1 MKHVLSLFA
10 FALMSSVFSI
20 AFGQT
25 ANHAVDFPGNQDGVR
40 ISDFQELDD
49 LGSSVSFCSWYRVD
63 EEALSVTNDG
73 TYNPIVAK
81 QYRQPQPVAPQT
93 LLLAGYFYQGQRILS
108 GHVGTDHG
116 DYNISVG
123 DVVVTDEWQH
133 SCVTLSP
140 GVLKLYLNGIVLDSV
155 VTDPTAIINQND
167 DALEFG
173 HRQDYPANNTY
184 TWGGQIQEVGIWD
197 DALSHSEVNEVMLC
211 GPGSVSSELIGYW
224 PLNENS
230 GTQVNDLSGL
240 NHHGEFLG
248 NLDWFEVDSTLTC
261 YPGCMDA
268 TACNFDPD
276 ATGDDGSCIPSGC
289 LEPDACNFDPAA
301 ECEGEP
307 CIYTCCPG
315 PGCCDEGTA
324 WSWESNTCV
333 VVAPS
338 DTDFDGCVGMTDLLD
353 LLSVFGTCNET
364 PWSCGDQLEYQ
375 GYDYATVQIGE
386 QCWFAENMRSENYE
400 NGELIPANLGVGEW
414 SQTSAGAVAVY
425 GDEGSACDSFVPSGN
440 ACDANWSIDSFGRL
454 YNWYTVVDSR
464 KICPINW
471 HVPDKDEWSS
481 LAVFLGGD
489 EVAGSMMKSSL
500 GWFQGLNGSD
510 PAGFGGAP
518 GGYRDADEGFFF
530 DAGYGGYFWSSSN
543 TDGYP
548 SSYILDAGLDAL
560 VNSTSFTA
568 EYGFSIRCIQDSE

>member
-1 MKHVLSLFA
+1 MKHVFTLLV
-10 FALMSSVFSI
+10 LTMMSSAFSI

-73 TYNPIVAK
+73 TFNPIIAK
-81 QYRQPQPVAPQT
+81 QYRKPEPQAPQT
-93 LLLAGYFYQGQRILS
+93 LLLGGYFYQGTRSL
-108 GHVGTDHG
+108 GGYVGTDHG
-116 DYNISVG
+116 TYGISVG
-123 DVVVTDEWQH
+123 DAIVLDEWQH

-155 VTDPTAIINQND
+155 ATDPTAIINQND

-173 HRQDYPANNTY
+173 HRQDYPFNNTY

-197 DALSHSEVNEVMLC
+197 DALSYSEVNEVMLC

-230 GTQVNDLSGL
+230 GTQVNDMSGL

-248 NLDWFEVDSTLTC
+248 NLDWLEVDSTLTC
-261 YPGCMDA
+261 FPGCMDA

-301 ECEGEP
+301 ECEGET

-338 DTDFDGCVGMTDLLD
+338 DTDFDGCVGMVDLLD
-353 LLSVFGTCNET
+353 LLSAFGTCQEV
-364 PWSCGDQLEYQ
+364 GD
-375 GYDYATVQIGE
+375 D
-386 QCWFAENMRSENYE
+386 SEEEDGMSY
-400 NGELIPANLGVGEW
+400 
-414 SQTSAGAVAVY
+414 
-425 GDEGSACDSFVPSGN
+425 CDSLFNVMPVEWLGTYEGLKYYSVG
-440 ACDANWSIDSFGRL
+440 DSITWFEGEAFAQCLSPDFHLASIHSAEEVT
-454 YNWYTVVDSR
+454 TVVDWTWSR
-464 KICPINW
+464 QMPW
-471 HVPDKDEWSS
+471 HWLGLYQNFSSSSYSEPEGGWEWSDGTPMNYTNW
-481 LAVFLGGD
+481 AGPEPNNGD
-489 EVAGSMMKSSL
+489 GEEHHGHMNHPNWGPGIWNDGMGDVYLMSALLKIPQAFEVS
-500 GWFQGLNGSD
+500 
-510 PAGFGGAP
+510 
-518 GGYRDADEGFFF
+518 F
-530 DAGYGGYFWSSSN
+530 D
-543 TDGYP
+543 
-548 SSYILDAGLDAL
+548 
-560 VNSTSFTA
+560 
-568 EYGFSIRCIQDSE
+568 